1 MSLYSPVVEKRACS
15 MGPFRT
21 ITLSPLTLIQPLAGD
36 RGGSEIF
43 PGLAASFSLSQ
54 IWFLEPV

>member
-1 MSLYSPVVEKRACS
+1 MAEKRACS

-21 ITLSPLTLIQPLAGD
+21 IILSPLTLTIQPLAAD
-36 RGGSEIF
+36 RGGSETS
-43 PGLAASFSLSQ
+43 PGLAAAFSLSQ